1 MAGGGKVHVEHAAM
15 AAQAQRLA
23 STRAELDS
31 TLASIQSQIQEL
43 VSGGFVTES
52 ASTSFASAQDRWN
65 TAARNCVQ
73 ELELMAQYL
82 TKTSDAFAEV
92 DSQYTVKL

>member
-1 MAGGGKVHVEHAAM
+1 MSGGGKVHVDHAAM

-31 TLASIQSQIQEL
+31 TLASIKAQVQEL
-43 VSGGFVTES
+43 VSSGFVTDS
-52 ASTSFASAQDRWN
+52 ASGSFAAAQERWN
-65 TAARNCVQ
+65 TAATNCVQ

-82 TKTSDAFAEV
+82 TKTSDAFAGV
-92 DSQYTVKL
+92 DHEYTVKL